1 MSHPIY
7 LDNAATSYPK
17 PVSVLRAV
25 TDAMRNCGGNP
36 GRGAHRHARAAAALL
51 YECRREVA
59 ELIRLSDPTR
69 VVFTQNTTAALNIAL
84 KGFLHAG
91 DHVLISDLEHNA
103 VRRPILALRE
113 AIGIS
118 YTVFPTE
125 GMNEENAARILS
137 SYRTPATRA
146 VATLHA
152 SNICSRT
159 LPLKAIG
166 AYCRQNGLLFI
177 ADAAQSIGHLPIDLE
192 EMGITAL
199 CAPGH
204 KGLMGP
210 QGSGF
215 LALSA
220 DLSEES
226 LPLPL
231 LEGGSGYDSFLPTM
245 PLSAPERYEAGTVAT
260 PCIAGLLAGIRF
272 VRSIGLEAIRE
283 KEEGLFRLARA
294 RLQAIR
300 GVHVYEPHAVGSVLS
315 FSAEGHAS
323 EEIADLLDKRGI
335 SVRAGFHCAPL
346 AHRTLGTEERGG
358 TVRLGFGYF
367 NTSEEVRRCMDQ
379 LERILK

>member
-1 MSHPIY
+1 M
-7 LDNAATSYPK
+7 T
-17 PVSVLRAV
+17 
-25 TDAMRNCGGNP
+25 
-36 GRGAHRHARAAAALL
+36 
-51 YECRREVA
+51 
-59 ELIRLSDPTR
+59 
-69 VVFTQNTTAALNIAL
+69 
-84 KGFLHAG
+84 
-91 DHVLISDLEHNA
+91 
-103 VRRPILALRE
+103 
-113 AIGIS
+113 
-118 YTVFPTE
+118 
-125 GMNEENAARILS
+125 EENAARILS

-146 VATLHA
+146 VVALHA

-260 PCIAGLLAGIRF
+260 PCIAGLLAGILGKGKVYDGKDLRD
-272 VRSIGLEAIRE
+272 
-283 KEEGLFRLARA
+283 AR
-294 RLQAIR
+294 
-300 GVHVYEPHAVGSVLS
+300 
-315 FSAEGHAS
+315 
-323 EEIADLLDKRGI
+323 
-335 SVRAGFHCAPL
+335 RAYKNG
-346 AHRTLGTEERGG
+346 RR
-358 TVRLGFGYF
+358 V
-367 NTSEEVRRCMDQ
+367 EVRRNFGI
-379 LERILK
+379 RSG